1 MQTEKQVLE
10 SCVRWGVVAKY
21 SEVVRGS
28 DKASGAYCRF
38 YTLQKVLELPYS
50 IQCKGL
56 SVEELES
63 FCENLA
69 KHALDSKLELQEIF
83 QGLDLSSLENK
94 LKQLEKVLDTNN

>member
-21 SEVVRGS
+21 SEVVQGS

-50 IQCKGL
+50 AQCKGL
-56 SVEELES
+56 SIEELES
-63 FCENLA
+63 FCENLS
-69 KHALDSKLELQEIF
+69 KYALDSDLELQEVF
-83 QGLDLSSLENK
+83 QSLDLTDLENK
-94 LKQLEKVLDTNN
+94 LK